1 MYAGPALPTPPL
13 DPHCLAQHR
22 LFESHD
28 LDDTCARIS
37 SVMQPHTLVPNG
49 RPTGCGAHMDFIRV
63 GGVGLGTIAF
73 GEPMHVDVGLLD
85 DYHLLMFCLSG
96 QAQARAGDRLIEV
109 DQRRGMLSGAGQ
121 PFVADLT
128 GDCEQFVVRLDRQTV
143 YAHTGHWNLRLDPM
157 LDLTRGA
164 LQPWLDQL
172 RLLVGSPS
180 LLHLVQHNPLVA
192 TDVERLMIDLLI
204 AGQPWQVPGDAA
216 ARGPAIAPSCVRRA
230 EAYMQ
235 ANAAQPL
242 RLGDIAAAAGVPVRT
257 LLDGFQRFRG
267 HSPMQR
273 LRELRL
279 DLAHAQ
285 LRRPGE
291 ETSVAG
297 VALDCGFA
305 HFGRFSEAYRQRFGQ
320 SPSATLKR
328 GGG

>member
-1 MYAGPALPTPPL
+1 MYAGSALRTPPL
-13 DPHCLAQHR
+13 DPHCLRQHR

-28 LDDTCARIS
+28 LDDTCERIS
-37 SVMQPHTLVPNG
+37 RVMQPHTLVPNG

-73 GEPMHVDVGLLD
+73 GEPMRVDAGLLD
-85 DYHLLMFCLSG
+85 NYHLLMFCLRG
-96 QAQARAGDRLIEV
+96 QAQARADHRVVEV
-109 DQRRGMLSGAGQ
+109 DQCRGILSGADR
-121 PFVADLT
+121 PFVVDLS

-143 YAHTGHWNLRLDPM
+143 YAHTGHWNLGLDPM
-157 LDLTRGA
+157 LDLTSSA

-172 RLLVGSPS
+172 RLLVGSSS
-180 LLHLVQHNPLVA
+180 LLRLVQQNPLIA
-192 TDVERLMIDLLI
+192 TDVERLMIDLLV
-204 AGQPWQVPGDAA
+204 AGQPWQAPGDAI
-216 ARGPAIAPSCVRRA
+216 ARGPAIAPSCVRKA
-230 EAYMQ
+230 EAYME

-242 RLGDIAAAAGVPVRT
+242 RLGDIAGAAGVPVRT

-273 LRELRL
+273 LREMRL
-279 DLAHAQ
+279 DLANAK
-285 LRRPGE
+285 LRSPDE

-297 VALDCGFA
+297 VALDCGFS

-328 GGG
+328 AGG